1 MRNSGNEGILPS
13 PGAGTPPFPVG
24 TNAMA
29 EEQALFGES
38 ASTRAAGLAIVSGE
52 PYVEA
57 PADLF
62 IPPEALRVFLQ
73 SFEGP
78 LDLLLYLIRRHDV
91 DVMEVPITDIC
102 EQYAQYIEL
111 MREMQLELAGEY
123 LVMAATLAE
132 IKSRMLVPQLP
143 LEDDDEVDPRAQL
156 FRQLLEYE
164 RLKQLAAGLDEL
176 PRLERDAMHATADA
190 LEERPPRELPQATLN
205 ELTLAYARIVER
217 VRFRV
222 GWAVQTEQL
231 SMRERMSDILK
242 QVSGREFTEFT
253 ELFAP
258 GEGRMGAAVTFSALL
273 ELVRDNGVQ
282 AVQNEPYAPI
292 YVTAP
297 GRAKPSA
304 GAPPSDRGEGAA
316 R

>member
-1 MRNSGNEGILPS
+1 
-13 PGAGTPPFPVG
+13 
-24 TNAMA
+24 MA
-29 EEQALFGES
+29 DKKDLFDHRG
-38 ASTRAAGLAIVSGE
+38 RDAGLAIVSGE
-52 PYVEA
+52 PYAEA

-91 DVMEVPITDIC
+91 DVMSVPITEIC

-111 MREMQLELAGEY
+111 MQEMQLELAGEY

-143 LEDDDEVDPRAQL
+143 LDDDDEADPRAQL
-156 FRQLLEYE
+156 FQQLLEYE
-164 RLKQLAAGLDEL
+164 RLKALAAGLDEL
-176 PRLERDAMHATADA
+176 PRLQRDALQAQADS
-190 LEERPPRELPQATLN
+190 LDERPPRELPQATLN
-205 ELTLAYARIVER
+205 ELALAYARIAER

-231 SMRERMSDILK
+231 STRERMSDILK
-242 QVSGREFTEFT
+242 QVSNREFTEFT
-253 ELFAP
+253 ELFAA

-273 ELVRDNGVQ
+273 ELVRDKDVQ
-282 AVQNEPYAPI
+282 AVQNGSYAPI
-292 YVTAP
+292 YVTATGQREKRP
-297 GRAKPSA
+297 EEIVR
-304 GAPPSDRGEGAA
+304 
-316 R
+316 

>member
-1 MRNSGNEGILPS
+1 
-13 PGAGTPPFPVG
+13 
-24 TNAMA
+24 MA
-29 EEQALFGES
+29 EKQKGARSSGRE
-38 ASTRAAGLAIVSGE
+38 AGLAIVSGK

-78 LDLLLYLIRRHDV
+78 LDLLLYLIRRHDL
-91 DVMEVPITDIC
+91 DIMEVPLTDIC

-111 MREMQLELAGEY
+111 MQGMQLELAGEY

-132 IKSRMLVPQLP
+132 IKSRMLAPQLP
-143 LEDDDEVDPRAQL
+143 LEDDDELDPRARL
-156 FRQLLEYE
+156 FERLLEYE
-164 RLKQLAAGLDEL
+164 RLKQLAVRLDEM
-176 PRLERDAMHATADA
+176 PRLERDALQASVDA
-190 LEERPPRELPQATLN
+190 SEQRQLIERERRQLPQATLN
-205 ELTLAYARIVER
+205 ELALAYARIVER
-217 VRFRV
+217 VRFQV

-231 SMRERMSDILK
+231 STRERMGDILK

-253 ELFAP
+253 DLFAA

-273 ELVRDNGVQ
+273 ELVRDKDVR
-282 AVQNEPYAPI
+282 AVQNGPYAPI
-292 YVTAP
+292 YVT
-297 GRAKPSA
+297 SA
-304 GAPPSDRGEGAA
+304 GRQEGSG